1 MAGADGPRPGP
12 GPPPAPGRARHSP
25 RRPLQLATKGYGPE
39 KNPLPARPRL
49 QPIKKAP
56 AAPRPGTPDRPE
68 DGRQAMTNATF
79 GYLYRSANYVL
90 GITAIVLPFV
100 AARLALG

>member
-1 MAGADGPRPGP
+1 
-12 GPPPAPGRARHSP
+12 
-25 RRPLQLATKGYGPE
+25 
-39 KNPLPARPRL
+39 
-49 QPIKKAP
+49 
-56 AAPRPGTPDRPE
+56 
-68 DGRQAMTNATF
+68 MTNATL